1 MTEGRRRAAVQTS
14 AARLQRLL
22 AMVPW
27 IAAHDGPAV
36 DEICER
42 FGLTPDELAADLE
55 VVWLVGLPP
64 YTPDALIDVV
74 QEGDRVWI
82 HYADVF
88 ASPQRLTPDQAVALL
103 AAGASVLALP
113 GADPAGALAR
123 GVQKLGAVLGVEG
136 GQVLDVDL
144 GGAPAEVLEVLRTAV
159 GERRRVHLDYYSY
172 GRDTRTERDVD
183 PYLIHAQDGSLYV
196 LGHCHLA
203 GEERRFRI
211 DRIAAASLL
220 DDTFDAVPTD
230 LATEVF
236 QPDVDDPRIT
246 LRLAPPARWVA
257 ETYPVESVEEAGG
270 GDLVV
275 TLAVAAEP
283 WLERLLLSLGPD
295 AEVVESPATLRGAG
309 RRAAE
314 RILARYR

>member
-1 MTEGRRRAAVQTS
+1 MTSGRRTAVQTS

-27 IAAHDGPAV
+27 IAAHDGPEV
-36 DEICER
+36 TEVCER
-42 FGLTPDELAADLE
+42 FGLTPDQLAADLE

-82 HYADVF
+82 HYADMF
-88 ASPQRLTPDQAVALL
+88 AAPQRLTPDQAVALL

-123 GVQKLGAVLGVEG
+123 GVQKLAAVLGVDG
-136 GQVLDVDL
+136 AQVLDVDL
-144 GGAPAEVLEVLRTAV
+144 GGAPAEVLEVLRSAV
-159 GERRRVHLDYYSY
+159 RERRRVHLDYYSY

-196 LGHCHLA
+196 LGHCHRA
-203 GEERRFRI
+203 GGERRFRI

-230 LATEVF
+230 LQTEVF
-236 QPDVDDPRIT
+236 QPDADDPRIT
-246 LRLAPPARWVA
+246 LRLAPAARWVA
-257 ETYPVESVEEAGG
+257 ETYPVESVTDDGG
-270 GDLVV
+270 GALLV
-275 TLAVAAEP
+275 TLAVTAEP

-295 AEVVESPATLRGAG
+295 AEVIESPPDLRDAG